1 MLTPFGPFLTT
12 RVCKLFGGTICPQE
26 NVVSLSDGTEGYS
39 WVVTS
44 EIYSQDTGEI
54 GTVRM
59 DKSLAYRRH
68 RPTSEH
74 DCTGN
79 LDNFLEV
86 RCRI

>member
-1 MLTPFGPFLTT
+1 M
-12 RVCKLFGGTICPQE
+12 
-26 NVVSLSDGTEGYS
+26 
-39 WVVTS
+39 TS

-86 RCRI
+86 CCGI